1 MVRRLSLSFV
11 FEKKKRSPRFLNFF
25 PPPTTTKNARDLR
38 SRARE
43 EYREEYSITK
53 RDAALCDE
61 EGMICILRVF
71 SKAFLLREV
80 YFYARVCVF
89 ARKILKIRP
98 TERCLVSLRASAFS
112 RILSAF
118 RKNERYRAAKSSRRK
133 KWTRSRARD
142 KTRLNSLSLSLFAR
156 SRCRLSETRFFFFF
170 CAFEYFPRLSRCVR
184 VTRCVVGGVKR
195 FSTARKAASRG

>member
-38 SRARE
+38 PRARE

-80 YFYARVCVF
+80 FFYARVCVF

-98 TERCLVSLRASAFS
+98 TERCLVSLRASRVLALPRFG
-112 RILSAF
+112 
-118 RKNERYRAAKSSRRK
+118 
-133 KWTRSRARD
+133 
-142 KTRLNSLSLSLFAR
+142 KTRDTARRSHRGERSGREVAREIKHVSILSLF
-156 SRCRLSETRFFFFF
+156 LSLRG
-170 CAFEYFPRLSRCVR
+170 R
-184 VTRCVVGGVKR
+184 V
-195 FSTARKAASRG
+195 AASLRRVSSSSSALSSIFRVANGASELHDASSVE